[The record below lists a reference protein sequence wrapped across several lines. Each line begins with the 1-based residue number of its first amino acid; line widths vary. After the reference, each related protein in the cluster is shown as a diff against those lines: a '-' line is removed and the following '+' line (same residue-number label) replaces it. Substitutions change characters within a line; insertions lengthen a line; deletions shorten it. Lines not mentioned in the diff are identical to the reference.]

1 MGLSD
6 DPLPHTLVQRPPDH
20 RREQRIRVSIRQS
33 FDPQLR
39 QARQLVEL
47 IRPALREHENDRLR
61 MQAPRHER
69 EHLCRRLIEP
79 LRIVDQAQKRLFV
92 GTVRKQAQQR
102 EADEKT
108 IRPGARAQA
117 KRGRERL
124 MLGRRQP
131 LEPAKQR
138 RAQLVKT
145 RKRKLHLRLHADR
158 LKNPK
163 AFGILS
169 GIFQQRCLPDPRL
182 AAQHQHG
189 ALPRVHGL
197 QEPIKLQA
205 FGTPAT
211 QHRST
216 RTEQAKNHARPA

>member
-1 MGLSD
+1 MRLSD
-6 DPLPHTLVQRPPDH
+6 DPLPHTLVQGPADH

-33 FDPQLR
+33 FEPQLR
-39 QARQLVEL
+39 QSRQLVEL
-47 IRPALREHENDRLR
+47 TRPALREHEDDRLR
-61 MQAPRHER
+61 LQAPRHER
-69 EHLCRRLIEP
+69 EHLRGRLIEP

-92 GTVRKQAQQR
+92 GTVRQQTQQR

-124 MLGRRQP
+124 TLGRRQP
-131 LEPAKQR
+131 LEPVEQR
-138 RAQLVKT
+138 RTQLVKT
-145 RKRKLHLRLHADR
+145 RKRKLHLGLHPDR
-158 LKNPK
+158 VKNPT
-163 AFGILS
+163 AFGMP
-169 GIFQQRCLPDPRL
+169 GDVFQQRCLPDPRL
-182 AAQHQHG
+182 AAQHQHR

-205 FGTPAT
+205 FGTPAP

-216 RTEQAKNHARPA
+216 RTEQARNHSRPA